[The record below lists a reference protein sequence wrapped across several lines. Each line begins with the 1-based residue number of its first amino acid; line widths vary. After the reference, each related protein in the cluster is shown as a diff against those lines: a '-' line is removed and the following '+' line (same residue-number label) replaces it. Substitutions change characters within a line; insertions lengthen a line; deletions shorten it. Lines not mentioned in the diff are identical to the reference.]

1 MIIYKKLVRD
11 NIPAIIEKEGKTSTI
26 LHLDKETFLVAL
38 KEKLVEEARE
48 ALKSTNKEELLSELA
63 DIQEIMDKLKELYD
77 IDQTEVNMA
86 QAIKAIKNGKFDRQL
101 FLVSVEE

>member
-11 NIPAIIEKEGKTSTI
+11 NIPAIIQKEGKQAEIIS
-26 LHLDKETFLVAL
+26 LDNETFLVAL

-48 ALKSTNKEELLSELA
+48 ALKADTKETMLSELA
-63 DIQEIMDKLKELYD
+63 DLQEVMDKLKELYD

-86 QAIKAIKNGKFDRQL
+86 QAIKAIKNGKFEKKL

>member
-11 NIPAIIEKEGKTSTI
+11 NIPAIIQKEGKHAEIIS
-26 LHLDKETFLVAL
+26 LDNETFLSAL

-48 ALKSTNKEELLSELA
+48 ALKAETKETMLSELA
-63 DIQEIMDKLKELYD
+63 DLQEIMDKLKELYD

-86 QAIKAIKNGKFDRQL
+86 QAIKAIKNGKFEKKL